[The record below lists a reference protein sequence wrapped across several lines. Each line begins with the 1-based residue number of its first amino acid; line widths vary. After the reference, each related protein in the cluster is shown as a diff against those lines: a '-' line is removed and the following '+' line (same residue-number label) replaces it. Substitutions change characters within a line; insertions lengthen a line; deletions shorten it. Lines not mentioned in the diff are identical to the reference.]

1 MHPLR
6 FRSGRRFD
14 VVDNSHLFILNEG
27 SRFLVDDRA
36 AAEIALAIDGKRTAQ
51 EVVIAAAA
59 TVGPT
64 EAFRGMTRL
73 AQAGHLVSAPP
84 IEGGEAEYW
93 ESRGESE
100 SSRTEER
107 DVALCALTSTR
118 DSAEVQELV
127 SRLANAARLQH
138 WSVTIVEPSEASA
151 VPSSTPLVVLCEDYC
166 DPRLGTI
173 DDGRSHAE
181 APWLV
186 LKPWGGEAWIGPEFG
201 TDDSVCWHC
210 VNERLVSNRQT
221 ERYLAN
227 RRNSYPEVRP
237 AGLAPAATALIEA
250 SMLVALDHWRT
261 KQTENTA
268 LHNAFLTMSHS
279 TLEQRSHII
288 APSGG
293 CARCG
298 TPRVETDAVT
308 LEPVSAASTD
318 DGGYRVCEADVT
330 VDRLSPHISPLVGA
344 VSRLESLDMDS
355 STTGIAHSYAAGHNF
370 AMVNDN
376 LRLLRDNMRG
386 QSGGKGRSRT
396 QAKASAMC
404 EAIERHNGV
413 YDGRPAAIRA
423 PYSEV
428 ADRAV
433 HPNSLLHYSPWQYEH
448 RKELN
453 EDPRHRLQR
462 IPDPFDESRPIDF
475 TAARSLTDGSSV
487 LVPSGYCWFGHP
499 DLEEHT
505 YAFADSNGGASGNT
519 LEEAVLQGLCE
530 LVERDAVA
538 LWWFN
543 RVQRPGIDLDSFNEP
558 YIDRLRDFY
567 ASQER
572 NLWVLDLRT
581 DLQMPV
587 FAAFSRRDHEV
598 EDIMVGFGAHPD
610 PKIALMRS
618 LTELN
623 QFLPFVQRRDDKGNT
638 LYRTDDEATLDWCTT
653 ATCENEPWVAPS
665 ATSIS
670 ASDFQWPAT
679 KRLDHLVS
687 GIVNDLK
694 AHDIDTLVVNQSR
707 PGIEL
712 AVAKVIA
719 PGLRHFWRRTG
730 PGRIYDVPVALGWLE
745 KPTAEDNIN
754 PRGVFF

>member
-1 MHPLR
+1 MQPLR
-6 FRSGRRFD
+6 FRAGRRFD
-14 VVDNSHLFILNEG
+14 VIDGSHVFILAEDT
-27 SRFLVDDRA
+27 RFLIDDRA
-36 AAEIALAIDGKRTAQ
+36 AAEVARAIDGTRTAQ
-51 EVVIAAAA
+51 EVIIAAAA
-59 TVGPT
+59 MVGPA

-73 AQAGHLVSAPP
+73 SQAGHLISAPTYE
-84 IEGGEAEYW
+84 EGQAEYW
-93 ESRGESE
+93 EAQGGNEE
-100 SSRTEER
+100 NRTRE
-107 DVALCALTSTR
+107 CALTLTAVTR
-118 DSAEVQELV
+118 TRPADEVRQLLNDLKAVTE
-127 SRLANAARLQH
+127 AQH
-138 WSVTIVEPSEASA
+138 WNVEIAEESDHLPGDRA
-151 VPSSTPLVVLCEDYC
+151 LVVLCEDYC
-166 DPRLGTI
+166 DPRVGEIGDART
-173 DDGRSHAE
+173 GATS
-181 APWLV
+181 PWLL
-186 LKPWGGEAWIGPEFG
+186 LKPWGKTLWLGPEMG
-201 TDDSVCWHC
+201 TKDSVCWHC
-210 VNERLVSNRQT
+210 LNDRLVSNRQT
-221 ERYLAN
+221 ERYLAH
-227 RRNSYPEVRP
+227 RHGSYPEVRP
-237 AGLAPAATALIEA
+237 AGLSAAA
-250 SMLVALDHWRT
+250 SPLTQASLLTVLESWR
-261 KQTENTA
+261 EPRSGDSA
-268 LHNAFLTMSHS
+268 LHNTFFTTALA
-279 TLEQRSHII
+279 TLEQRSHFVV
-288 APSGG
+288 PSGG
-293 CARCG
+293 CERCA
-298 TPRVETDAVT
+298 TKRIDTDDVA
-308 LEPVSAASTD
+308 LAPLSAASTD

-330 VDRLSPHISPLVGA
+330 IERLSPHISPLVGA

-355 STTGIAHSYAAGHNF
+355 TTDGIAHSYAAGHNF

-423 PYSEV
+423 AYNEI

-433 HPNSLLHYSPWQYEH
+433 HPHSLLHYSPWQYAN
-448 RKELN
+448 RRELN

-462 IPDPFDESRPIDF
+462 IPEPFDESRPIDF
-475 TAARSLTDGSSV
+475 TAARSLTDGSRV

-543 RVQRPGIDLDSFNEP
+543 RVQRPGVDLDSFNEP
-558 YIDRLRDFY
+558 YIERLRDFY
-567 ASQER
+567 AAHDR
-572 NLWVLDLRT
+572 NLWVLDLRS
-581 DLQMPV
+581 DLKMPV

-638 LYRTDDEATLDWCTT
+638 LYRTYDEATLEWCKT
-653 ATCENEPWVAPS
+653 ATCENEPWVTPS
-665 ATSIS
+665 EPMVS
-670 ASDFQWPAT
+670 ASDFHWPTT
-679 KRLDHLVS
+679 KRLDLLVTS
-687 GIVNDLK
+687 IVEDLK
-694 AHDIDTLVVNQSR
+694 THGIDTLVVNQSR
-707 PGIEL
+707 PGIDL

-730 PGRIYDVPVALGWLE
+730 PGRIYDVPVELGWLDS
-745 KPTAEDNIN
+745 PTAEADIN